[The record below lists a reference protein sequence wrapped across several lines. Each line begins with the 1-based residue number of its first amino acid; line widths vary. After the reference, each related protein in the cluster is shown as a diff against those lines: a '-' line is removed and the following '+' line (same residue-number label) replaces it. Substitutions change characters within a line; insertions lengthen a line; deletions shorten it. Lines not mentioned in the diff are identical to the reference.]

1 MLQLDLVLD
10 NHTGSMTDRERKKA
24 VHQGEHEETESGAES
39 SDLQTMMRFMMEES
53 KRNEAR
59 RDSEA
64 KRAEARQVAAEERA
78 EIRRREEKIAD
89 EDRMEARRIAVEE
102 RADAKRV
109 AEAKALREFE
119 AESRI
124 AAEERAEAKRVAE
137 AKTLRE
143 FELERE
149 EAARL
154 ASIRLAEQQEAMA
167 KRAYEQQM
175 ELMRVQAELGETAVK
190 THREKQVVE
199 RKKDKAIS
207 SISMLREE
215 DDIEEY
221 LLTVEKRLEVGG
233 VKEEDWVAI
242 VACKLSGKIGS
253 IWQDV
258 SATVE
263 GYKEVKGRV
272 LKVCGHTPK
281 LAAELYYGFRIEH
294 SKGLTAD
301 QLYYRGKQLFRRMIA
316 PRRVEEETEFTILR
330 GWISSVVPRRAR
342 MALEARNITNAV
354 ELVDALQDYLI
365 MEGGRTEGQA
375 AVFKK
380 GYESEGGRERAASI
394 ICFKC
399 GRPGHKAVDCGV
411 EENRFSLPTAGFSS
425 SPRKLTCFSCGVEG
439 HKSTQCPNRNGI
451 VKTEPH
457 IKAEPKE
464 IMTKPIKR
472 IKSQLA
478 KENVLWMTVNGQP
491 APVLLD
497 SGSAIT
503 IVPETM
509 VAQAQKTG
517 ETVTIRGYGARQ
529 SLVLPLAEIPFE
541 IEQYCWK
548 EKVALAPAEE
558 GDEIVFALDIVSTR
572 GLQLVLLATQRK
584 QQGKDVSTGEEKL
597 AEDRPASGPDPVVNE
612 EEIVEQKDEVEFL
625 VEEEEEEE
633 EVEERVFRLRRLEIL
648 DSSSKDFSV
657 PEPGVV
663 GGNGRK
669 LEALHQQFDV
679 SDFDFYTHLCS
690 SAPESED
697 DEVDSAVQLRGVS
710 PHRRKS
716 EGEDWEN
723 SFVEQ
728 PQEEP
733 RTAPVFF
740 VGGDV
745 GTAHSRRKREKEKEK
760 EEDKEQERENKEPF
774 M

>member
-10 NHTGSMTDRERKKA
+10 NHTGSMGDRERKKKA
-24 VHQGEHEETESGAES
+24 VHQGEHEETESRAES

-89 EDRMEARRIAVEE
+89 EDRMEARRIAAEE

-190 THREKQVVE
+190 THREEQVVE
-199 RKKDKAIS
+199 RKKDKAVS

-342 MALEARNITNAV
+342 MALKARNITNAV

-411 EENRFSLPTAGFSS
+411 EENSFSLPTAGFSS

-517 ETVTIRGYGARQ
+517 ETEDMELG
-529 SLVLPLAEIPFE
+529 SLWFYPWQKYHLRLSSTVGKRKWLWL
-541 IEQYCWK
+541 QQKK
-548 EKVALAPAEE
+548 EMK
-558 GDEIVFALDIVSTR
+558 
-572 GLQLVLLATQRK
+572 
-584 QQGKDVSTGEEKL
+584 
-597 AEDRPASGPDPVVNE
+597 
-612 EEIVEQKDEVEFL
+612 
-625 VEEEEEEE
+625 
-633 EVEERVFRLRRLEIL
+633 
-648 DSSSKDFSV
+648 
-657 PEPGVV
+657 
-663 GGNGRK
+663 
-669 LEALHQQFDV
+669 
-679 SDFDFYTHLCS
+679 
-690 SAPESED
+690 
-697 DEVDSAVQLRGVS
+697 
-710 PHRRKS
+710 
-716 EGEDWEN
+716 
-723 SFVEQ
+723 
-728 PQEEP
+728 
-733 RTAPVFF
+733 
-740 VGGDV
+740 
-745 GTAHSRRKREKEKEK
+745 
-760 EEDKEQERENKEPF
+760 
-774 M
+774 

>member
-1 MLQLDLVLD
+1 M
-10 NHTGSMTDRERKKA
+10 
-24 VHQGEHEETESGAES
+24 
-39 SDLQTMMRFMMEES
+39 
-53 KRNEAR
+53 
-59 RDSEA
+59 
-64 KRAEARQVAAEERA
+64 
-78 EIRRREEKIAD
+78 
-89 EDRMEARRIAVEE
+89 
-102 RADAKRV
+102 
-109 AEAKALREFE
+109 
-119 AESRI
+119 
-124 AAEERAEAKRVAE
+124 
-137 AKTLRE
+137 
-143 FELERE
+143 
-149 EAARL
+149 
-154 ASIRLAEQQEAMA
+154 
-167 KRAYEQQM
+167 
-175 ELMRVQAELGETAVK
+175 
-190 THREKQVVE
+190 
-199 RKKDKAIS
+199 
-207 SISMLREE
+207 
-215 DDIEEY
+215 
-221 LLTVEKRLEVGG
+221 
-233 VKEEDWVAI
+233 
-242 VACKLSGKIGS
+242 
-253 IWQDV
+253 
-258 SATVE
+258 
-263 GYKEVKGRV
+263 
-272 LKVCGHTPK
+272 
-281 LAAELYYGFRIEH
+281 
-294 SKGLTAD
+294 
-301 QLYYRGKQLFRRMIA
+301 
-316 PRRVEEETEFTILR
+316 
-330 GWISSVVPRRAR
+330 VPRRAR
-342 MALEARNITNAV
+342 IALEARNITNTV

-472 IKSQLA
+472 IKGQLA

-517 ETVTIRGYGARQ
+517 ETITIRGYGARQ

-572 GLQLVLLATQRK
+572 GLQLATQRK

-633 EVEERVFRLRRLEIL
+633 EEVEERVFRLRRLEII

-657 PEPGVV
+657 PKPGVV

-728 PQEEP
+728 PQKEP

-745 GTAHSRRKREKEKEK
+745 GTAHRRRKREKEKEEK
-760 EEDKEQERENKEPF
+760 DDAREEDSRKNIDQRPF